1 MPLIEL
7 FFEEQSSV
15 PASLQVGDTAYYVSG
30 QSLLDLGEVYSVVTT
45 SSNPADIF
53 NSSDITEQQAMTT
66 IGTVDEITVS
76 SAGVYVICNISS
88 DTTPPTTTDFILFA
102 KDNEV
107 NVSDLKGYFGK
118 TKLINNSTEKAE
130 LYAISCEIAESSK

>member
-7 FFEEQSSV
+7 FFEEQTFA
-15 PASLQVGDTAYYVSG
+15 PASLQVGDMVYYVSG
-30 QSLLDLGEVYSVVTT
+30 QSLLNFGTNLPIITT

-53 NSSDITEQQAMTT
+53 NAPDITEQQAMVT
-66 IGTVDEITVS
+66 IGTVDEITFS
-76 SAGVYVICNISS
+76 GGGFYVICNISS

-107 NVSDLKGYFGK
+107 NIGDIKGYFGK

>member
-7 FFEEQSSV
+7 FFEEQTFA
-15 PASLQVGDTAYYVSG
+15 PASLQVGDMVYYVSG
-30 QSLLDLGEVYSVVTT
+30 QSLLNFGTNLPIITT

-53 NSSDITEQQAMTT
+53 NAPDITEQQAMVT
-66 IGTVDEITVS
+66 IGTVDEITF
-76 SAGVYVICNISS
+76 GGGGFYVICNISS

-107 NVSDLKGYFGK
+107 NIGDIKGYFGK